1 MYSNDSKIFHFW
13 QCLLIY
19 RNLRQFLNLCL
30 GALIFYWTLDFS
42 QTASYKITLVRL
54 YVLLSIHLSVRRS
67 LNFLKIGLLVF
78 SDIVRGDIYRTPW
91 YIVIGGAKF
100 LGKNWSPKF
109 WANRSK
115 SGAKLVFLPFS
126 EVWFI
131 SFLLNCMGW

>member
-42 QTASYKITLVRL
+42 QTASYQITLVRL

-100 LGKNWSPKF
+100 LGK
-109 WANRSK
+109 
-115 SGAKLVFLPFS
+115 KLEPQILGKQVKIGCR
-126 EVWFI
+126 I
-131 SFLLNCMGW
+131 SFFAFFWSLVH